1 MKSHSIA
8 GRLALMFGLAVAL
21 VSTVAGAAL
30 YAFQAA
36 EIQRHKEAELEGRF
50 AIVESMAVKYGD
62 VVLWEK
68 FTEKLAD
75 FTPTDDSLRFVVE
88 SPDPRFAFGADF
100 LARADAEESV
110 NGFGHADIDGRRYLT
125 LSSVIPSLGERPQAR
140 LTLAIEHSDVDKA
153 QLALALGIVIIS
165 ILAIVAASAL
175 GWWIARRELAPVDR
189 LSEHAS
195 KLGGGDLS
203 LRLPTATLPVEL
215 EGLVLALNEA
225 LERLQKAYVQLS
237 SFNADVAHELRTP
250 LNNLIGQ
257 TEVALSRRRSS
268 DEFEGVLQSN
278 LEELERLRGII
289 NNMLFL
295 ARADQ
300 GDLAGNLVDVS
311 LAEET
316 RKSAEFMEVLFE
328 EAGASFHIEGD
339 ARAKAEQAL
348 CRLAITNLL
357 DNALRHG
364 ETGGA
369 VTVTIEDREKD
380 VAIGVSNPGEPLEP
394 ERLQRLFDRF
404 YRADPARSNSTDTH
418 GLGLAIV
425 KAIAQM
431 HGGSVYAHSQ
441 NGVIRIGFTLAKS
454 IA

>member
-8 GRLALMFGLAVAL
+8 GRLALLFGLSVAL
-21 VSTVAGAAL
+21 VSSIAGAAL

-36 EIQRHKEAELEGRF
+36 EIQRHKKAELEGRF
-50 AIVESMAVKYGD
+50 TIVESMAGKYGD
-62 VVLWEK
+62 LVLWEK
-68 FTEKLAD
+68 FTEKLSD
-75 FTPTDDSLRFVVE
+75 FTPTDGSLRFVVE

-100 LARADAEESV
+100 LADAEGSSQ
-110 NGFGHADIDGRRYLT
+110 GFGHAKIEGAHYLT
-125 LSSVIPSLGERPQAR
+125 LSSLIPSLGERPQVR

-189 LSEHAS
+189 LSEHSS

-203 LRLPTATLPVEL
+203 MRLPTATLPVEL
-215 EGLVLALNEA
+215 EGLVHALNEA

-257 TEVALSRRRSS
+257 TEVALSRQRSS

-278 LEELERLRGII
+278 LEELERLRSII

-328 EAGASFHIEGD
+328 EAGASFRIEGD
-339 ARAKAEQAL
+339 ARTKAEQSL

-369 VTVTIEDREKD
+369 VTVTIEDREKE
-380 VAIGVSNPGEPLEP
+380 VAIGVSNPAEPIEP
-394 ERLQRLFDRF
+394 ERLQRIFDRF

>member
-8 GRLALMFGLAVAL
+8 GRLALLFGLSVAL
-21 VSTVAGAAL
+21 VSSIAGAAL

-36 EIQRHKEAELEGRF
+36 EIQRHKKAELEGRF
-50 AIVESMAVKYGD
+50 TIVESMAGKYGD
-62 VVLWEK
+62 LVLWEK
-68 FTEKLAD
+68 FTEKLSD
-75 FTPTDDSLRFVVE
+75 FTPTDGSLRFVVE

-100 LARADAEESV
+100 LADAEGSSQ
-110 NGFGHADIDGRRYLT
+110 GFGHAKIEGAHYLT
-125 LSSVIPSLGERPQAR
+125 LSSLIPSLGERPQVR

-189 LSEHAS
+189 LSEHSS

-215 EGLVLALNEA
+215 EGLVHALNEA

-257 TEVALSRRRSS
+257 TEVALSRQRSS

-278 LEELERLRGII
+278 LEELERLRSII

-316 RKSAEFMEVLFE
+316 R
-328 EAGASFHIEGD
+328 
-339 ARAKAEQAL
+339 
-348 CRLAITNLL
+348 
-357 DNALRHG
+357 
-364 ETGGA
+364 
-369 VTVTIEDREKD
+369 
-380 VAIGVSNPGEPLEP
+380 
-394 ERLQRLFDRF
+394 
-404 YRADPARSNSTDTH
+404 
-418 GLGLAIV
+418 
-425 KAIAQM
+425 
-431 HGGSVYAHSQ
+431 
-441 NGVIRIGFTLAKS
+441 
-454 IA
+454 